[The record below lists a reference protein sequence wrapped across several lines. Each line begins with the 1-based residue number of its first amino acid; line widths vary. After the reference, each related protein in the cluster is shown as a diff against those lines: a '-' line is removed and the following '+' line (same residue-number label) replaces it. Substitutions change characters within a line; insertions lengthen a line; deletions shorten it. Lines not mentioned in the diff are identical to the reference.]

1 MKKFGLI
8 GAAGYIAPRHMQ
20 AIKETGNTL
29 EVALDPSDSV
39 GIIDSYFPDAS
50 FFTETERFDRHI
62 DRLKHKGS
70 GLDYI
75 SVCSPNYL
83 HDSHVRLGLR
93 AGCDVICEKPLV
105 LNPKNIDYLKTLEV
119 QSGKKINNILQLRLH
134 NVIKEIKNMVKNS
147 PKDKIFDFDLTY
159 ITSRG
164 LWYHHSWKGDESKS
178 GGLVTNIGIHFFDML
193 MWIFGDVRENIVFEK
208 NKNAVS
214 GLLKLDRANVNWFL
228 SCDYNR
234 LPQEVKESGQ
244 RTFRNVSLN
253 GEQIEFSKGFTDLH
267 IKSYEEI
274 LKGNGFNIEDVK
286 PSIELVYN
294 IAKAK
299 ITEK

>member
-1 MKKFGLI
+1 
-8 GAAGYIAPRHMQ
+8 
-20 AIKETGNTL
+20 
-29 EVALDPSDSV
+29 
-39 GIIDSYFPDAS
+39 
-50 FFTETERFDRHI
+50 
-62 DRLKHKGS
+62 
-70 GLDYI
+70 
-75 SVCSPNYL
+75 
-83 HDSHVRLGLR
+83 
-93 AGCDVICEKPLV
+93 
-105 LNPKNIDYLKTLEV
+105 
-119 QSGKKINNILQLRLH
+119 
-134 NVIKEIKNMVKNS
+134 MVKNS

-164 LWYHHSWKGDESKS
+164 LWYHHSWKGDETKS

-208 NKNAVS
+208 NKSAVS

-234 LPQEVKESGQ
+234 LPQEVKEAGQ

-253 GEQIEFSKGFTDLH
+253 GKQIEFSKGFTDLH

>member
-39 GIIDSYFPDAS
+39 GIIDSYFPEAS

-208 NKNAVS
+208 NKSAVS

>member
-1 MKKFGLI
+1 VKNFGLI

-20 AIKETGNTL
+20 AIKETGNNL
-29 EVALDPSDSV
+29 KVALDPSDSV
-39 GIIDSYFPDAS
+39 GIMDSYFPDAS

-62 DRLKHKGS
+62 DKLKHKGQ

-105 LNPKNIDYLKTLEV
+105 LNPKNIDYLKILEE
-119 QSGKKINNILQLRLH
+119 QTGKKINNILQLRH
-134 NVIKEIKNMVKNS
+134 HYIIKELKNSVENS
-147 PKDKIFDFDLTY
+147 PKDKIYDFDLTY

-178 GGLVTNIGIHFFDML
+178 GGLVTNIGVHFFDML
-193 MWIFGDVRENIVFEK
+193 MWIFGGVEENIVHER
-208 NKNAVS
+208 NKSAVS
-214 GLLKLDRANVNWFL
+214 GTLRLERANVRWFL

-234 LPQEVKESGQ
+234 LPQEVKDKGQ
-244 RTFRNVSLN
+244 RTFRNISIDGN
-253 GEQIEFSKGFTDLH
+253 EMEFSKGFTDLH
-267 IKSYEEI
+267 IKSYQEI
-274 LKGNGFNIEDVK
+274 LNGNGFRIEEVK
-286 PSIELVYN
+286 PSIQLVYDIAKSELV
-294 IAKAK
+294 
-299 ITEK
+299 EV

>member
-39 GIIDSYFPDAS
+39 GIIDSYFPEAS

-134 NVIKEIKNMVKNS
+134 NAIKEIKNMVKNS

-208 NKNAVS
+208 NKSAVS
-214 GLLKLDRANVNWFL
+214 GLLKLDRANVSWFL

>member
-39 GIIDSYFPDAS
+39 GIIDSYFPEAS

-70 GLDYI
+70 SLDYI

-134 NVIKEIKNMVKNS
+134 NTIKEIKNMVKNS

-164 LWYHHSWKGDESKS
+164 LWYHHSWKGDETKS
-178 GGLVTNIGIHFFDML
+178 GGLVTNIGVHFFDML
-193 MWIFGDVRENIVFEK
+193 MWIFGDVRENLVFEK
-208 NKNAVS
+208 NKSSVS
-214 GLLKLDRANVNWFL
+214 GLLRLERANVNWFL

-234 LPQEVKESGQ
+234 LPQEVKERGQ
-244 RTFRNVSLN
+244 RTFRNVSVN
-253 GEQIEFSKGFTDLH
+253 GEQIEFSKGFTNLH

>member
-39 GIIDSYFPDAS
+39 GIIDSYFPEAS

-134 NVIKEIKNMVKNS
+134 NAIKEIKNMVKNS

-208 NKNAVS
+208 NKSAVS
-214 GLLKLDRANVNWFL
+214 GLLKLDRANVSWFL

-234 LPQEVKESGQ
+234 LPQEVKEAGQ